1 MSFRWPN
8 KDPDEKL
15 DFSIDWSRYLGDAT
29 ITVPRW
35 FIDDENGV
43 KSSQLSADDEVNG
56 LIARAF
62 PVSADNKTATIVLEG
77 GNNNTEYKIYCQIE
91 FADTDS
97 EGNTVE
103 LTAERVI
110 KLRVKER

>member
-8 KDPDEKL
+8 KDPDEIL
-15 DFSIDWSRYLGDAT
+15 DYSVDWSRYLGNSD
-29 ITVPRW
+29 IVSQQW
-35 FIDDENGV
+35 FIDDESGI
-43 KSSQLSADDEVNG
+43 KRGSLLAGEEVNG

-62 PVSADNKTATIVLEG
+62 TISTDKKTATITLEG
-77 GNNNTEYKIYCQIE
+77 GYDNTEYKVYCKIS
-91 FADTDS
+91 FAEDPEQS
-97 EGNTVE
+97 P

>member
-15 DFSIDWSRYLGDAT
+15 DFSVDWSRYLGNST
-29 ITVPRW
+29 IASVNW
-35 FIDDENGV
+35 YIDDASDV
-43 KSSQLSADDEVNG
+43 KTGPLSASDTVNG

-62 PVSADNKTATIVLEG
+62 TTSTDNKTATITLEG
-77 GNNNTEYKIYCQIE
+77 GNNNSEYKVYCQITFTE
-91 FADTDS
+91 NS
-97 EGNTVE
+97 VS
-103 LTAERVI
+103 LIAERVI